1 MCHKSNIGCLDSD
14 EEIDVAPM
22 ELIGVYA
29 FYLLMLSL
37 RDCYELWRGKRLKT
51 GISDPGDLID
61 FL

>member
-29 FYLLMLSL
+29 FYLLKCCPYGTVMSFGEA
-37 RDCYELWRGKRLKT
+37 RD
-51 GISDPGDLID
+51 
-61 FL
+61 